1 MIPFTQIAFS
11 SINWLAIL
19 AATLAAYVF
28 GALWYSPLLFGK
40 LWMKLNG
47 LTKADAEKA
56 KAKGMAVSYL
66 LQFVATLVT
75 SFVFAMILEMNVVEG
90 AVSGLII
97 GFYLWLGFV
106 ATSSVGAVLWDK
118 KSWSWFW
125 LCSLNG
131 LLTLWII
138 GAILA
143 LWQ

>member
-11 SINWLAIL
+11 SINWQAIL
-19 AATLAAYVF
+19 VATLAAYIF

-56 KAKGMAVSYL
+56 KAKGMTIAYV
-66 LQFVATLVT
+66 LQFVATLVMT
-75 SFVFAMILEMNVVEG
+75 FVFAMILEMNVVEG
-90 AVSGLII
+90 AKTGLII
-97 GFYLWLGFV
+97 GFYLWLGFS
-106 ATSSVGAVLWDK
+106 ATTSIGAVLWDK
-118 KSWSWFW
+118 KSWGWFW
-125 LCSLNG
+125 LCSLSS

>member
-1 MIPFTQIAFS
+1 MIPFTQIAFG
-11 SINWLAIL
+11 SINWSAVLV
-19 AATLAAYVF
+19 ATLAAYVF

-40 LWMKLNG
+40 LWMKQSAV
-47 LTKADAEKA
+47 TKANAEKA
-56 KAKGMAVSYL
+56 KAKGMTVSYV

-75 SFVFAMILEMNVVEG
+75 TFVFAMILEMNIVEG
-90 AVSGLII
+90 VKTGLII
-97 GFYLWLGFV
+97 GFYIWLGFS

-118 KSWSWFW
+118 KSWSWFS
-125 LCSLNG
+125 LCASNS